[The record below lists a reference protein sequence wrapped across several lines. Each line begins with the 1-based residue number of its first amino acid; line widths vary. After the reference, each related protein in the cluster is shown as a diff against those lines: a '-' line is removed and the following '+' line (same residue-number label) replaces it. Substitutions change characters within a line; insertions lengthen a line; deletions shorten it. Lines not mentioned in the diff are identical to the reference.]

1 MGFRSDEIPLVVE
14 PASASEAHP
23 PPRQGPRNGAALGLW
38 RTSAHE
44 GVRRDH
50 LSHPD
55 ALREAIEGAVVACF
69 GFIDAKGQGV
79 DGGDLT
85 ETIACDVERL
95 LEGWRRTAD
104 PAQRFRPRLQLIHAL
119 ADGRLADHGR
129 PGARSDPAVPQD
141 SGFGSHQQTTL
152 LLVQMRE
159 QHRERQAELIADLV
173 GYALTTRT
181 SRTTGSNTLILC
193 EPLGRPPEHGAARG
207 LRERTRAGQSAA
219 LCGGFGRRWWWDSPW
234 LARAG
239 AWCSFSLTAKS
250 QRTLAPTHVAAY
262 VQW

>member
-1 MGFRSDEIPLVVE
+1 M
-14 PASASEAHP
+14 
-23 PPRQGPRNGAALGLW
+23 
-38 RTSAHE
+38 
-44 GVRRDH
+44 
-50 LSHPD
+50 
-55 ALREAIEGAVVACF
+55 VACF
-69 GFIDAKGQGV
+69 GFMDAKGQGV
-79 DGGDLT
+79 DGGVLT

-159 QHRERQAELIADLV
+159 QHRELQAELIADLV

-193 EPLGRPPEHGAARG
+193 EPLA
-207 LRERTRAGQSAA
+207 
-219 LCGGFGRRWWWDSPW
+219 
-234 LARAG
+234 
-239 AWCSFSLTAKS
+239 
-250 QRTLAPTHVAAY
+250 
-262 VQW
+262 